1 MAAFSRA
8 AVRGLSLSHPGIGL
22 GFGQNVAGAFWNLVA
37 AIGCLI
43 GAVICFVALIL
54 SPPTFI
60 NFLAAVGPEL
70 EHWVALRGS

>member
-1 MAAFSRA
+1 LPRSRGA
-8 AVRGLSLSHPGIGL
+8 E
-22 GFGQNVAGAFWNLVA
+22 NVAGAFWNLVA

-60 NFLAAVGPEL
+60 NFLAAVGTGIGAL
-70 EHWVALRGS
+70 GCLAWVVAASIEVRRHL